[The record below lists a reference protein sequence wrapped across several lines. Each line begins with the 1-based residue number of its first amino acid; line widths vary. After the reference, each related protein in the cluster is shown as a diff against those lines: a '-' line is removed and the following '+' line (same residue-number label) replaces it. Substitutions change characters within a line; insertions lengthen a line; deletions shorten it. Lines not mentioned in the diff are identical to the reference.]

1 MATSFFAVLGFIA
14 VPIGERTAYE
24 HVKLALATPEGQ
36 QTTAA
41 LGRAYAAIQNRV
53 VDWVV
58 EKVSS
63 TTQINELPTVLD
75 RKDLMRHTEEP
86 KPDPQR

>member
-41 LGRAYAAIQNRV
+41 LARAYGAIQDRV
-53 VDWVV
+53 VEWVV

-63 TTQINELPTVLD
+63 TTPMNDLPTVLD
-75 RKDLMRHTEEP
+75 RKKLMRNTEKP
-86 KPDPQR
+86 KPDPQP

>member
-1 MATSFFAVLGFIA
+1 MATSFFAVLGFVA
-14 VPIGERTAYE
+14 VPIGECTAYE

-41 LGRAYAAIQNRV
+41 LGRAYAAIQDRV
-53 VDWVV
+53 VDWVS
-58 EKVSS
+58 EKVRS

-75 RKDLMRHTEEP
+75 RKDLMRNAGQV
-86 KPDPQR
+86 KPAPQR